1 MLQNVMVRF
10 GLVFTD
16 IDLRRIYIVC
26 SDTGDMAEIQVD
38 LHGLSRKA
46 SERLVNNVIA
56 LVPQTH
62 FSLVLIH
69 GYTRGHALKDLF
81 NEQFVHPRVAHTTLH
96 KDNPGRTMLV
106 IT

>member
-1 MLQNVMVRF
+1 MLEKAQVR
-10 GLVFTD
+10 LSTVFTEVD
-16 IDLRRIYIVC
+16 MQRIWIMYFE
-26 SDTGDMAEIQVD
+26 GDDKAEIQVD

-46 SERLVNNVIA
+46 SERLVNNLIA
-56 LVPQTH
+56 LFPQSH
-62 FSLVLIH
+62 FSLILIH

-96 KDNPGRTMLV
+96 KDNPGRTTLV